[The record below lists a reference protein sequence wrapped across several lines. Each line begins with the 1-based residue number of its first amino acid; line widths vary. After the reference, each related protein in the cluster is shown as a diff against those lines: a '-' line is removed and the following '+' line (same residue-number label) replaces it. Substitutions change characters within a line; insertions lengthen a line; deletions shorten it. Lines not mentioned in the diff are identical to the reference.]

1 MAQCPARAVHWCS
14 WSWCLHQWKFRS
26 WFALFGSRRLLD
38 DEKNTKWT
46 RWIVCLRNSF
56 ALRLIEII
64 LGLRLCRIS
73 RSLSTRI
80 LETRT
85 ATRRDNF
92 SCQDR
97 IVSQIF
103 ILLISNGEK
112 ILGNANELL
121 WGQATEVKIAHFRL
135 PSAPQ
140 KWSCLSSLKKSGN
153 LHLGELSLMV
163 PLLLL

>member
-85 ATRRDNF
+85 ATGRDHF

-103 ILLISNGEK
+103 ILIISNGVR
-112 ILGNANELL
+112 ILSNVNVVV
-121 WGQATEVKIAHFRL
+121 WGHVN
-135 PSAPQ
+135 
-140 KWSCLSSLKKSGN
+140 SSLPVAVRVSKTCVLKLPRTENFVWLRWPTTCRCG
-153 LHLGELSLMV
+153 
-163 PLLLL
+163 